1 MVSYTALAWYNCLL
15 AQPRYEARTQTT
27 ITLRDSWAQG
37 SLHGRL
43 WRPCFVKITLV
54 LRFEAG
60 SAKLDGLYYYSLGNG
75 PQITV
80 EQEENLRTIQ
90 CREEK
95 AYFSCAL
102 PPA

>member
-1 MVSYTALAWYNCLL
+1 
-15 AQPRYEARTQTT
+15 
-27 ITLRDSWAQG
+27 
-37 SLHGRL
+37 
-43 WRPCFVKITLV
+43 VKITLV